1 MTDAQIA
8 EIINVPIS
16 MVQDIRQEMEN
27 ENKIN

>member
-8 EIINVPIS
+8 ETINVPIS